1 MDIVQIGSL
10 CFGLVIGWI
19 TYRTLRRTDEAVALS
34 NIATVIG
41 AVGGAAV
48 TGIFKNEMVF
58 ATYCIGLAIGFY
70 LDRYFQTK
78 PWLTIIFLLLGVAAG
93 FRSLSSLA
101 KEIDK
106 RERKK

>member
-1 MDIVQIGSL
+1 MGLGTCYDQKKMGWGLDRMEEDKKRFYRQFARFSAIGL
-10 CFGLVIGWI
+10 EMGLS
-19 TYRTLRRTDEAVALS
+19 VA
-34 NIATVIG
+34 
-41 AVGGAAV
+41 
-48 TGIFKNEMVF
+48 
-58 ATYCIGLAIGFY
+58 IGLAIGFY

>member
-1 MDIVQIGSL
+1 MMRIKTGWDLDRMEEDKKRFYRQFARFSTIGL
-10 CFGLVIGWI
+10 EMGLS
-19 TYRTLRRTDEAVALS
+19 VA
-34 NIATVIG
+34 
-41 AVGGAAV
+41 
-48 TGIFKNEMVF
+48 
-58 ATYCIGLAIGFY
+58 IGLAIGYY

>member
-1 MDIVQIGSL
+1 M
-10 CFGLVIGWI
+10 GLS
-19 TYRTLRRTDEAVALS
+19 VA
-34 NIATVIG
+34 
-41 AVGGAAV
+41 
-48 TGIFKNEMVF
+48 
-58 ATYCIGLAIGFY
+58 IGLAIGYY

>member
-1 MDIVQIGSL
+1 MDIVHIGSL

-58 ATYCIGLAIGFY
+58 ATYCIGLAIGFFLY
-70 LDRYFQTK
+70 LILGNTVFKDNT
-78 PWLTIIFLLLGVAAG
+78 WLGSG
-93 FRSLSSLA
+93 R
-101 KEIDK
+101 
-106 RERKK
+106 